1 MTSKKTVVCVSG
13 NFDPCHSGH
22 ASYLK
27 EALKLGDKLIVILT
41 RDEQVI
47 AKKGYCFMPYEERK
61 AIVEAIVG
69 EGTVVINIDGLDP
82 DSRVFESAKKPI
94 KKDFTSCESLRHY
107 KPDIFAKGGDTWDIK
122 NLPEREVC
130 EELGI
135 KVVFG
140 IGGFAKT
147 QSSSELIRRV
157 IEGYEK

>member
-1 MTSKKTVVCVSG
+1 MKKTVVCVSG

-27 EALKLGDKLIVILT
+27 DALKLGDELIVILT

-47 AKKGYCFMPYEERK
+47 AKKGYCFMPFAERK

-69 EGTVVINIDGLDP
+69 KGTVAVNVDGLTP
-82 DSRVFESAKKPI
+82 DNRAFESAKKPT
-94 KKDFTSCESLRHY
+94 KKDITSCDSLRLY

-122 NLPEREVC
+122 NLPERKVC

-140 IGGFAKT
+140 VGGFNKA
-147 QSSSELIRRV
+147 QNSSEMIRKV
-157 IEGYEK
+157 IEGHGEK